1 MLRDYV
7 QVGDGP
13 YNYSVAKL
21 AELKKKAI
29 REFAFTRARIANAL
43 RILPSYFTPREID
56 GFFMAYVVSSKA
68 TIDEVQDEEVKRI
81 LHRYFLVAERFSKV
95 REFYV

>member
-1 MLRDYV
+1 
-7 QVGDGP
+7 
-13 YNYSVAKL
+13 VAKL